1 MTDFSLTK
9 QAINQDSITKRFK
22 YKTLLRFC
30 LLGLATT
37 MVNMQ
42 AMASTPSTSNMANEG
57 GANNEVSVEQPP
69 IQDSETQDAENQS
82 SEKLITKNQPP
93 SLPTPLSLEALLQN
107 FSQNSAQINYQQASV
122 EQAQS
127 LGVLNQ
133 AKNNLELN
141 LQGRLGRREFGR
153 ENLPHNLLALH
164 IGKVIYDFEQSNH
177 QADADLKHYEK
188 AQKQLQ
194 KALNLQKLE
203 IIKSYFNVI
212 LSDFQYRVDNEAIAI
227 EYVTYDK
234 IKDRH
239 QIGQLSDVDL
249 LKAEHSYQQSLLK
262 RSQSEQAQ
270 LKTRVQLANTLNLPS
285 ARPDELQFP
294 NLQGFK
300 KRSLDKQL
308 LEQIQ
313 AAVIEQNPQVQS
325 LRLAQAAQES
335 LILKAMASNGPQL
348 RADAWVGQLS
358 SQPDLREGRWKAQLS
373 VDVPLYDGGQ
383 TKSATAIAKAEFLK
397 LKAQTQDL
405 EQSLR
410 NQVAEIYFQLKLL
423 QTEKSVHQAFGD
435 YADLYL
441 DYSRA
446 LYENESKT
454 DLGDSFVR
462 LSQANYNMVE
472 WQFKQTLLWL
482 ELDYLMGKHITL
494 NSKATANN

>member
-1 MTDFSLTK
+1 M
-9 QAINQDSITKRFK
+9 
-22 YKTLLRFC
+22 
-30 LLGLATT
+30 
-37 MVNMQ
+37 
-42 AMASTPSTSNMANEG
+42 
-57 GANNEVSVEQPP
+57 
-69 IQDSETQDAENQS
+69 
-82 SEKLITKNQPP
+82 
-93 SLPTPLSLEALLQN
+93 
-107 FSQNSAQINYQQASV
+107 
-122 EQAQS
+122 
-127 LGVLNQ
+127 
-133 AKNNLELN
+133 
-141 LQGRLGRREFGR
+141 
-153 ENLPHNLLALH
+153 ALH

-203 IIKSYFNVI
+203 IVKSYLNVI
-212 LSDFQYRVDNEAIAI
+212 LSDFQYRVDNEAMAI

-348 RADAWVGQLS
+348 RADAWMGQLS

-405 EQSLR
+405 EQSIR

-435 YADLYL
+435 YAELYL